1 MATLS
6 ELFPSKYMK
15 AADLGGKPW
24 TLKIQAAPTETL
36 KDMSGGVSPKCVVY
50 FVGAKKAL
58 PLNRTNFHAI
68 ADIAG
73 DDSDTWPGHEV
84 ELYPTRVLMGEK
96 IVDAI
101 RIRAPAVPG
110 MKLAP
115 SPAPKPAT
123 PALAADDD
131 DMDDEIPF

>member
-24 TLKIQAAPTETL
+24 TLRIKDASVETL
-36 KDMSGGVSPKCVVY
+36 KDLRGGESPKCVVY
-50 FVGAKKAL
+50 FIGAKKSL
-58 PLNRTNFHAI
+58 PLNRTNFLAI
-68 ADIAG
+68 ADLCG
-73 DDSDTWPGHEV
+73 DDSDQWPGHEV
-84 ELYPTRVLMGEK
+84 ELYPTRVSMGEK

-101 RIRAPAVPG
+101 RIRAPAAPG

-115 SPAPKPAT
+115 SPAAKPAT
-123 PALAADDD
+123 PAVAADDD